1 MSPMRAPE
9 RRESNARAYEAV
21 NRIQGIVRDD
31 LQTADELID
40 TVALVLAEHL
50 VRWPGPMDDVL
61 AYVSDRLR
69 FACLQVGEDVETRPR
84 RIRETV
90 TDWRRTAT
98 TLRTRRLRRTGEP
111 LRDAGRITRAAVA
124 CADTVAGAGLDLE
137 QGLRA
142 LCLVLGTIAH
152 LRPEPMDGFLAMAA
166 DTIRRSR
173 ETVGLVAL
181 ARSAGHRR
189 ARP

>member
-1 MSPMRAPE
+1 MSPMSSPE
-9 RRESNARAYEAV
+9 QRKSNNRVYEAV

-69 FACLQVGEDVETRPR
+69 FACLQVGEDVATRPR
-84 RIRETV
+84 RIGEEV
-90 TDWRRTAT
+90 ADWRRTAT

-111 LRDAGRITRAAVA
+111 LRDAGRIKRAAVA

-152 LRPEPMDGFLAMAA
+152 LRPEPLDDLLSTVA
-166 DTIRRSR
+166 DNIRRSH
-173 ETVGLVAL
+173 ETLGLVAVE
-181 ARSAGHRR
+181 RSAGHRR
-189 ARP
+189 AQP